1 MNKNTKKHDKKN
13 SDKILLI
20 LVILLVILSIVLITI
35 KIIFGKSLN
44 TDNKKVT
51 ELYNYFSTDDLSN
64 CNGLLNYADEL
75 VNYDAID
82 SETRLCLAYQK
93 SDLVNNL
100 EASTITGEKKE
111 DVCIYSD
118 MRFRKDDDSND
129 CTISI
134 IDENVIADTYKKLYG
149 KDIEDN
155 ETFKSDGFHI
165 CYLNDDKYYCG
176 LSESISYKIGSES
189 YVYRVIQKAVEKGS
203 KIEIY
208 DYFIKV
214 KDDICYSNYTTDSQN
229 EKCNEAY
236 KNNNNIDFKFLKS
249 YGTKYKHIY
258 SKNKDG
264 SYSWV
269 SSEPIE

>member
-1 MNKNTKKHDKKN
+1 MNKNTKKKDKKN
-13 SDKILLI
+13 SDKVLLI
-20 LVILLVILSIVLITI
+20 LVILLVVLSIVLVTV
-35 KIIFGKSLN
+35 KIISGKSLD
-44 TDNKKVT
+44 TDSKTIT
-51 ELYNYFSTDDLSN
+51 ELYNYFSTEDLSN
-64 CNGLLNYADEL
+64 CNGLFNYASGL
-75 VNYDAID
+75 VNYDTID
-82 SETRLCLAYQK
+82 SDTRLCLAYQK

-118 MRFRKDDDSND
+118 MRFKKDDDSND

-134 IDENVIADTYKKLYG
+134 IDKDVIASTYKKIFG
-149 KDIEDN
+149 KDIEEN

-165 CYLNDDKYYCG
+165 CYLNEDKYYCG
-176 LSESISYKIGSES
+176 LSESFSYKLGSES
-189 YVYRVIQKAVEKGS
+189 YIYRVIQKATEKGS

-214 KDDICYSNYTTDSQN
+214 KDNICYNNYTTNLQN

-236 KNNNNIDFKFLKS
+236 KNNQDIDFNFLKS